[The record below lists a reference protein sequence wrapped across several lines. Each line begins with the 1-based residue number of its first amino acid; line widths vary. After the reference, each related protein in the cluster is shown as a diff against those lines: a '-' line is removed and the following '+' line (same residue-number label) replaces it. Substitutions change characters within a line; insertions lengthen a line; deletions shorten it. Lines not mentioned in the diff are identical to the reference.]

1 MLFVGNQM
9 IIYQALMNLPR
20 TVHDLSDDSKICVDA
35 WQMEGLFPGETC
47 IFASVHGEYEEY
59 RGGPIPSRSRKSF
72 DRTFIL
78 APVPKDSMYVFG
90 CIFFPV

>member
-1 MLFVGNQM
+1 
-9 IIYQALMNLPR
+9 
-20 TVHDLSDDSKICVDA
+20 
-35 WQMEGLFPGETC
+35 MEGLFPGETC